1 MILRTLVFVLV
12 VVPILLVLGIVQ
24 KLILWLKFPFWHAVP
39 MLAHKVVCTYLGIK
53 ITQIGQPAK
62 GKPTLLL
69 SNHISW
75 MDIPAIGSAVPISF
89 VAKAEVGRWPI
100 VRTLARMQKTIFVD
114 RTRKTDTG
122 RVVAEMS
129 ARMNEGRAVVLFAEG
144 TSDIGSHV
152 LPFRSA
158 LVGAAQRAMT
168 TNAQRASSG
177 QDAPSQAR
185 APREM
190 AARQKDSGAT
200 QAAMKA
206 GDASEIYIQPMCIAY
221 TKLNGLPI
229 SRAERTKIAWV
240 GDMGLMDNMSD
251 ILLSGSKSV
260 SIMFGEP
267 ILINDSTDRKAITR
281 QAHAQV
287 RDMLVSLNRG
297 LPLPK
302 AHLG

>member
-12 VVPILLVLGIVQ
+12 VVPILVVLGLSQKIV
-24 KLILWLKFPFWHAVP
+24 LWLKLPFWHALP
-39 MLAHKVVCTYLGIK
+39 MMAHKVVCTYLGVK
-53 ITQIGQPAK
+53 VTQIGAPAAS
-62 GKPTLLL
+62 KPTLLL

-75 MDIPAIGSAVPISF
+75 MDIPAIGSIVPISF

-100 VRTLARMQKTIFVD
+100 VSTLAKLQKTIFVD

-122 RVVAEMS
+122 RVVNEMS
-129 ARMNEGRAVVLFAEG
+129 DRMSEGRGVVLFAEG

-158 LVGAAQRAMT
+158 LVGA
-168 TNAQRASSG
+168 
-177 QDAPSQAR
+177 
-185 APREM
+185 
-190 AARQKDSGAT
+190 T

-206 GDASEIYIQPMCIAY
+206 GEASEIYIQPMCIAY

-240 GDMGLMDNMSD
+240 GDMGLTDNMSD
-251 ILLSGSKSV
+251 ILLSGTKSV

-267 ILINDSTDRKAITR
+267 MLIEGTTDRKKITQ

-287 RDMLVSLNRG
+287 REMLVALNRG

-302 AHLG
+302 AHKS

>member
-1 MILRTLVFVLV
+1 MACPSMTRLKKSQLRKTEQFYDHAHANIRPSGGAHPAGAGHCSKDHPVGETSIL
-12 VVPILLVLGIVQ
+12 
-24 KLILWLKFPFWHAVP
+24 A
-39 MLAHKVVCTYLGIK
+39 
-53 ITQIGQPAK
+53 
-62 GKPTLLL
+62 
-69 SNHISW
+69 W
-75 MDIPAIGSAVPISF
+75 MDIPAIGSIVPISF

-100 VRTLARMQKTIFVD
+100 VSTLAKLQKTIFVD

-122 RVVAEMS
+122 RVVTEMS
-129 ARMNEGRAVVLFAEG
+129 DRMNEGRGVVLFAEG

-158 LVGAAQRAMT
+158 LVGA
-168 TNAQRASSG
+168 
-177 QDAPSQAR
+177 
-185 APREM
+185 
-190 AARQKDSGAT
+190 T

-206 GDASEIYIQPMCIAY
+206 GDATEIYIQPMCIAY

-240 GDMGLMDNMSD
+240 GDMGLTDNMSD
-251 ILLSGSKSV
+251 ILLSGTKSV

-267 ILINDSTDRKAITR
+267 MLIDGTMDRKKITQ

-287 RDMLVSLNRG
+287 REMLVALNRG

-302 AHLG
+302 AHKG

>member
-1 MILRTLVFVLV
+1 MKWAQKNQKKSKTYMILRTLVFILV
-12 VVPILLVLGIVQ
+12 VVPILIVLGIVQ
-24 KLILWLKFPFWHAVP
+24 KIILWLKFPFWHAVP

-53 ITQIGQPAK
+53 ITQIGKPAK

-89 VAKAEVGRWPI
+89 VAKAEVGRWPV

-158 LVGAAQRAMT
+158 LVGA
-168 TNAQRASSG
+168 
-177 QDAPSQAR
+177 
-185 APREM
+185 
-190 AARQKDSGAT
+190 T

-221 TKLNGLPI
+221 TQLNGLPI

-267 ILINDSTDRKAITR
+267 ILIDDSTDRKAITR